1 MGNSKSKK
9 INYNNIKLSQDCID
23 LTSTNITNQFNL
35 VNPEASK
42 IKYKIDNYS
51 TNDYDIVY
59 NPSTGSLSPNSNKN
73 ISVTVKFKQNV
84 NATLPVTIHIAD
96 KSELFLTVKIRGEDG
111 VFGVEP
117 ENLDWVDY
125 NGISLPRPLA
135 VLDENF
141 KRLDGHH
148 SEGVFRLAGEVG
160 MMKEMKTA
168 MNQSKGL
175 LKIDREFTIN
185 EVATL
190 IKVWFRELPTTSLN
204 YLSSEQIQNESIN
217 ECVTSFQSL
226 PKNVFSLLDWL
237 FKLLVEVSKYKDQNK
252 MTLQNLA
259 IVVAPN
265 LFQSTSPDPMEGLMM
280 SQKLSTSFK
289 MFLFITKM
297 KYANEA
303 IPFVLSL

>member
-111 VFGVEP
+111 VFE
-117 ENLDWVDY
+117 
-125 NGISLPRPLA
+125 PLA

-280 SQKLSTSFK
+280 SQK
-289 MFLFITKM
+289 
-297 KYANEA
+297 AVQ
-303 IPFVLSL
+303 FVQNVLVHYQDEICQ